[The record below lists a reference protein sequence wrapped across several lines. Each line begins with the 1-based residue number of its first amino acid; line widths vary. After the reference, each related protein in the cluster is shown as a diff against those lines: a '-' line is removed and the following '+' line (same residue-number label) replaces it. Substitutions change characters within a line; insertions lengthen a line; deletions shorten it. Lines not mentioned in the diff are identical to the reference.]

1 MQLERLKLNYFRN
14 YESLRFSPGRGLN
27 VIFGENAQGK
37 TNVVEAI
44 FLCAFGR
51 SHRTPRDAELINAGM
66 SGGYVGVEVATL
78 AGSRS
83 IEIKLRDGANK
94 QLFVD
99 KLECR
104 RSGEL
109 MGVMN
114 AVMFSPEDLELVKG
128 APAQR
133 RRFLDME
140 LSQFRPAYYF
150 ALQRYN
156 KALRERNALLR
167 PEVVKERTGEALRRE
182 LYVWDEQLIT
192 LGADIM
198 DKRAQFLEKLAGI
211 AARLHREVSL
221 HRENLALRYDPNIRP
236 ENGGGNYADAFAEA
250 LYGSMGEDI
259 RRGYTT
265 VGPHR
270 DDIDIALSGGSVR
283 TFGSQGQQ
291 RTAALS
297 VKLSELELLRED
309 RGEPPVLLLDDVLS
323 ELDELRQRALLEAMR
338 DCQSFLTCTSLEG
351 LKRAGMDM
359 KNIPA
364 FLCKNGTLTAV

>member
-1 MQLERLKLNYFRN
+1 MLVERLKLNDFRN
-14 YESLRFSPGRGLN
+14 YGSLRLTPGRGLN

-37 TNVVEAI
+37 TNAVEAI
-44 FLCAFGR
+44 FLCAFAR

-66 SGGYVGVEVATL
+66 SGGYVGLEIQTA
-78 AGSRS
+78 AGSRL

-94 QLFVD
+94 EIFVD
-99 KLECR
+99 RLACR

-128 APAQR
+128 APAER

-140 LSQFRPAYYF
+140 LSQFRPAYFF

-167 PEVVKERTGEALRRE
+167 PEAVRARTGEALRRE

-192 LGADIM
+192 LGADIIL
-198 DKRAQFLEKLAGI
+198 KRAAFIEKLGGI
-211 AARLHREVSL
+211 AARLHHEISAGRE
-221 HRENLALRYDPNIRP
+221 ALTIRYDPDVRLTDAGP
-236 ENGGGNYADAFAEA
+236 EDALAEA
-250 LYGSMGEDI
+250 LYASVSEDI

-270 DDIDIALSGGSVR
+270 DDIDISLSGGSVR

-297 VKLSELELLRED
+297 MKLSELELLRED

-323 ELDELRQRALLEAMR
+323 ELDARRQRALLEAMR

-364 FLCKNGTLTAV
+364 FRCENGTLTAV

>member
-1 MQLERLKLNYFRN
+1 MQVERLKLNYFRN
-14 YESLRFSPGRGLN
+14 YESLRLAPGSGLN

-37 TNVVEAI
+37 TNAVEAI

-51 SHRTPRDAELINAGM
+51 SHRTPRDAELISTGM
-66 SGGYVGVEVATL
+66 SGAYVGLDVITR
-78 AGSRS
+78 AGARS
-83 IEIKLRDGANK
+83 IEVKLRDGERK

-99 KLECR
+99 KLECG

-109 MGVMN
+109 MGVLN
-114 AVMFSPEDLELVKG
+114 VVMFSPEDLELIKG
-128 APAQR
+128 APAER

-140 LSQFRPAYYF
+140 LSQFRPAYYL

-167 PEVVKERTGEALRRE
+167 PEAVKERTGEALRRE

-198 DKRAQFLEKLAGI
+198 RRRQEFIEKLAQI
-211 AARLHREVSL
+211 AARLHREISGN
-221 HRENLALRYDPNIRP
+221 REQLALAYDPNVKP
-236 ENGGGNYADAFAEA
+236 TGGALEDVIAEA
-250 LYGSMGEDI
+250 LYGSVAEDI
-259 RRGYTT
+259 RRGYTNF
-265 VGPHR
+265 GPHR
-270 DDIDIALSGGSVR
+270 DDIAISLSGGSVR
-283 TFGSQGQQ
+283 TYGSQGQQ

-323 ELDELRQRALLEAMR
+323 ELDELRQRALLEAVD

-351 LKRAGMDM
+351 LRRAGMDM
-359 KNIPA
+359 GNIPA
-364 FLCKNGTLTAV
+364 YLCKNGTLTAV